1 MCRHKPFCRAAII
14 LFPNHPF
21 KGGYITRSFGKP
33 AQGFYALQLEM
44 AKTNYMND
52 SETKYDEA
60 RADKIK
66 VLLKTLCEQLLEQL
80 K

>member
-1 MCRHKPFCRAAII
+1 
-14 LFPNHPF
+14 
-21 KGGYITRSFGKP
+21 
-33 AQGFYALQLEM
+33 M

-66 VLLKTLCEQLLEQL
+66 VLLKTLCATFGTIEIIIHV
-80 K
+80 